1 MIDQT
6 TLGHQYILTEFGAA
20 ANPTIGWQ
28 IDPFG
33 HSATQAALLSA
44 EVGFD
49 ALFFGRIDC
58 QHSSTLRHCLT
69 STPFDGC
76 HPAVILTDLLVAVV
90 SC

>member
-6 TLGHQYILTEFGAA
+6 TLGHQFLLNEFGADHI
-20 ANPTIGWQ
+20 PTIGWQ
-28 IDPFG
+28 VDPFG

-58 QHSSTLRHCLT
+58 QLSAITYTNESQPSL
-69 STPFDGC
+69 
-76 HPAVILTDLLVAVV
+76 
-90 SC
+90 